1 LQEYLKPTFVMKE
14 TIHANIGSIAFTL
27 DRDAYEAL
35 RGYMEDIRSRLPED
49 DTETL
54 DDIERR
60 IAEVFREQLTS
71 PMRVV
76 TIAMVR
82 DVMERMGRPE
92 LFGQRRSGASPSAN
106 DAPRRLCR
114 SRTDRS
120 VAGVCGGIADF
131 FGVDP
136 TLIRIVTIL
145 LILFGG
151 LSLWVYIILWIVIP
165 EEPAR

>member
-1 LQEYLKPTFVMKE
+1 MKE

-35 RGYMEDIRSRLPED
+35 RSYLEEIRVRLPEED
-49 DTETL
+49 CETL

-60 IAEVFREQLTS
+60 IAEIFREQLAS

-82 DVMERMGRPE
+82 DVMERMGPPE
-92 LFGQRRSGASPSAN
+92 LFGQRRSSGADAPAEG
-106 DAPRRLCR
+106 APRRLYR

-120 VAGVCGGIADF
+120 VAGVCGGIAEF
-131 FGVDP
+131 FGADS
-136 TLIRIVTIL
+136 TLIRLATIL
-145 LILFGG
+145 LVLFGG
-151 LSLWVYIILWIVIP
+151 LSLWAYIILWIVIP
-165 EEPAR
+165 EGPSR